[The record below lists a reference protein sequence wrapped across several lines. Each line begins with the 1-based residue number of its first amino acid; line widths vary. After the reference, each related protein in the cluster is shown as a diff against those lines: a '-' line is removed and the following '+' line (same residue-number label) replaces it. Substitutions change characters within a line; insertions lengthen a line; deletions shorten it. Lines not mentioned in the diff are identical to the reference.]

1 MRYLLFIALIGM
13 SMPLLAQR
21 NPVIQQ
27 FEAERIYARG
37 LTLYQQGAY
46 QDAIT
51 LFNRVAEINREHDG
65 VYEFRA
71 EAYYQL
77 GNYREAIN
85 DYERAL
91 RQDPDNVELLN
102 SAGVAAGQMAMYSAA
117 IQYFDRALK
126 INPAHKEAQHNRAEA
141 LRRQGQMALANQP
154 GGRYNPNDPF
164 APGYQQGGNGSAP
177 TIIDLKAFSLTRSSE
192 AISTVGSPREERF
205 DQKKT
210 EDQVYPKQRISVGKS
225 SDPYVTIERVV
236 IRNNETEVGLKVKN
250 ITSEPYPLLLGKKGS
265 EEAFF
270 LTNLGLDRI
279 YELREVRNL
288 SGWKA
293 GLPTDLQPG
302 QETYLVLIFRRLDDE
317 IRSFHLI
324 EGKEPR
330 PGTWNFWQVSL
341 DD

>member
-1 MRYLLFIALIGM
+1 MRYLLFIALTSLIM
-13 SMPLLAQR
+13 SLLAQP

-27 FEAERIYARG
+27 FEAERIYAKG
-37 LTLYQQGAY
+37 LTLYEQGAY

-51 LFNRVAEINREHDG
+51 LFNRVVEINGEHEG

-77 GNYREAIN
+77 GNYRAAIN

-102 SAGVAAGQMAMYSAA
+102 SAGVSAGQMAMYNAA
-117 IQYFDRALK
+117 IRYFDRALK
-126 INPAHKEAQHNRAEA
+126 LNPAHQEAQHNRAEA
-141 LRRQGQMALANQP
+141 LRRQGQMALVNQP
-154 GGRYNPNDPF
+154 GGRQNPNDPF
-164 APGYQQGGNGSAP
+164 APGFQGGGNGSAP
-177 TIIDLKAFSLTRSSE
+177 TIIDLKAFSLTRSNE
-192 AISTVGSPREERF
+192 AVSTVGSPREERF
-205 DQKKT
+205 EQKKT
-210 EDQVYPKQRISVGKS
+210 EDQIYSKQRISVRKS
-225 SDPYVTIERVV
+225 SDPYVTIERIV
-236 IRNNETEVGLKVKN
+236 IRKNETEVGLKVKN
-250 ITSEPYPLLLGKKGS
+250 IAGEIYPLLLGKKGS

-288 SGWKA
+288 PSWKSGS
-293 GLPTDLQPG
+293 PTDLQPG
-302 QETYLVLIFRRLDDE
+302 QETYLVLIFRRLDDD